1 MANSVVENLMEWVGV
16 FRSVEENVLCESEVC
31 IFLEDKGVPNGFNS
45 ADEVSGS
52 RVTFYDDTL
61 RTDVKDSAFLI
72 GYGDEITLSGLLV
85 ISNDYAPKIVGVT
98 EDGYTVIIGQ
108 KRETTM
114 PSKCPY
120 SPDQLYTVQVWL
132 MTLLP
137 LQNEQVFV
145 IMKTAANNTLF
156 ADNADILLVKFIN
169 DEGEIE
175 PDIIDNTLY
184 AGVPNNVTWN
194 ILDELS
200 EIPLKEIACSP
211 DGILALLY

>member
-1 MANSVVENLMEWVGV
+1 
-16 FRSVEENVLCESEVC
+16 
-31 IFLEDKGVPNGFNS
+31 
-45 ADEVSGS
+45 
-52 RVTFYDDTL
+52 
-61 RTDVKDSAFLI
+61 
-72 GYGDEITLSGLLV
+72 
-85 ISNDYAPKIVGVT
+85 
-98 EDGYTVIIGQ
+98 
-108 KRETTM
+108 
-114 PSKCPY
+114 
-120 SPDQLYTVQVWL
+120 
-132 MTLLP
+132 MTLLQ
-137 LQNEQVFV
+137 LQNKQVFV

-156 ADNADILLVKFIN
+156 ADNADILLVNFIN